1 MDSGLL
7 SLKWNNHGSTFF
19 HVLSTIRRKE
29 SYCDVTLACD
39 GKFYPVHKLV
49 LSTCSE
55 YFEEI
60 FNRTQCK
67 HPVIVLK
74 DIKHEEL
81 EALLNYMYLGEVNVL
96 QADLAGLIKAA
107 ECLRIKGLAVPDE
120 APTSKSATK
129 DSKRSASSRDSSP
142 PHNKRVRHDEE
153 SRRTSIS
160 GQNLEDPRSLREPP
174 SRESRDIA
182 RPNTGRLASPSSGEG
197 FANSAFTQSGH
208 NQENNRDS
216 RGPTP
221 DAERQK
227 ESRQKEVPQTS
238 SPSHVEVLVQDEPV
252 VKTEVLEE
260 PKAEEENE
268 EDVMNSDNSM
278 AYDQLAS
285 GMQGDGVSESQQSFD
300 PQVLTSQPQTMEE
313 LVAQA
318 MPGTSGIQGD
328 SMVGWGA
335 GQGGGGGGDLSRF
348 SLEAFQLEDSQSGSQ
363 GSTQQQMG
371 GGSKSAVWARALSG
385 QSLGASHQ
393 CTFCPKRFFLRSDL
407 TRHLRTHTGEKPFKC
422 PYCEHSTAIKYN
434 LKKHLI
440 SRHSVVEQGIKLEAI
455 QGDGRSFFWADAR
468 VAIRTANCHAISS
481 IARTVGRRTSHLP
494 LLFPTILLTVR
505 PNTAPENPYR
515 REAL

>member
-60 FNRTQCK
+60 FTRTQCK

-142 PHNKRVRHDEE
+142 PHNKRVRHDED

-160 GQNLEDPRSLREPP
+160 GQNLEDPRSLRESI

-182 RPNTGRLASPSSGEG
+182 RPNTARLASPSSVEG

-221 DAERQK
+221 DTERQK

-278 AYDQLAS
+278 AYDQLTS

-335 GQGGGGGGDLSRF
+335 GQAGGGGGDLSRF

-371 GGSKSAVWARALSG
+371 ALDQVMASTGMLSG
-385 QSLGASHQ
+385 DSGGRQ
-393 CTFCPKRFFLRSDL
+393 CPFCPRTFAFPSYLQ
-407 TRHLRTHTGEKPFKC
+407 RHLTLHTGEKPFSCHRCNSRFTRRNHLK
-422 PYCEHSTAIKYN
+422 EHLMRKHGQHPVAPTHLPSSAAMASAAHPPSGPSTF
-434 LKKHLI
+434 
-440 SRHSVVEQGIKLEAI
+440 RPP
-455 QGDGRSFFWADAR
+455 
-468 VAIRTANCHAISS
+468 ISS
-481 IARTVGRRTSHLP
+481 TSAASSSHVTDVLHLD
-494 LLFPTILLTVR
+494 
-505 PNTAPENPYR
+505 
-515 REAL
+515 

>member
-1 MDSGLL
+1 MAPSPGAMEISHGAGKRVWEMVLPRNNRATRTPQKEIPGGVLRVGFSSGVVVRLFLFQNVSSLEKKMDSGLL

-60 FNRTQCK
+60 FTRTQCK

-142 PHNKRVRHDEE
+142 PHNKRVRHDED

-160 GQNLEDPRSLREPP
+160 GQNLEDPRSLRESI

-182 RPNTGRLASPSSGEG
+182 RPNTARLASPSSVEG

-221 DAERQK
+221 DTERQK

-278 AYDQLAS
+278 AYDQLTS

-335 GQGGGGGGDLSRF
+335 GQAGGGGGDLSRF

-371 GGSKSAVWARALSG
+371 RGGQANAGDDFKPYSCV
-385 QSLGASHQ
+385 
-393 CTFCPKRFFLRSDL
+393 FCPKRFSRRDNL
-407 TRHLRTHTGEKPFKC
+407 TLHLRTHTGEKPYQC
-422 PYCEHSTAIKYN
+422 PH
-434 LKKHLI
+434 
-440 SRHSVVEQGIKLEAI
+440 
-455 QGDGRSFFWADAR
+455 
-468 VAIRTANCHAISS
+468 
-481 IARTVGRRTSHLP
+481 
-494 LLFPTILLTVR
+494 
-505 PNTAPENPYR
+505 
-515 REAL
+515 

>member
-182 RPNTGRLASPSSGEG
+182 RPNTGRLASPSSVEG
-197 FANSAFTQSGH
+197 FANAAFTQSGH

-221 DAERQK
+221 DADRQK

-363 GSTQQQMG
+363 GSTQQQMVLAG
-371 GGSKSAVWARALSG
+371 GGAGGRDFPCGGVGSRGLVGDILKSA
-385 QSLGASHQ
+385 GACKVFQ
-393 CTFCPKRFFLRSDL
+393 CPMCPYKASRKDL
-407 TRHLRTHTGEKPFKC
+407 LEGHVRTHTGDKPFSCPHCSYQSADRSNLRRHRLKC
-422 PYCEHSTAIKYN
+422 HEGPARSQE
-434 LKKHLI
+434 
-440 SRHSVVEQGIKLEAI
+440 RHSAWPQ
-455 QGDGRSFFWADAR
+455 W
-468 VAIRTANCHAISS
+468 
-481 IARTVGRRTSHLP
+481 HLGQ
-494 LLFPTILLTVR
+494 
-505 PNTAPENPYR
+505 
-515 REAL
+515 

>member
-1 MDSGLL
+1 MSSILAEIINFGLVKKMDSGLL

-371 GGSKSAVWARALSG
+371 TGGVSSGLTPGLPSGLPTVMPSAVSPGLSG
-385 QSLGASHQ
+385 GGPHICHYCSRP
-393 CTFCPKRFFLRSDL
+393 FYLRSDL
-407 TRHLRTHTGEKPFKC
+407 TRHLRIHTGEKPFRC
-422 PYCEHSTAIKYN
+422 PYCEHTTARKSS
-434 LKKHLI
+434 LKKHLLSKHTQI
-440 SRHSVVEQGIKLEAI
+440 
-455 QGDGRSFFWADAR
+455 
-468 VAIRTANCHAISS
+468 ANS
-481 IARTVGRRTSHLP
+481 
-494 LLFPTILLTVR
+494 
-505 PNTAPENPYR
+505 
-515 REAL
+515 

>member
-1 MDSGLL
+1 MQ
-7 SLKWNNHGSTFF
+7 
-19 HVLSTIRRKE
+19 E

-60 FNRTQCK
+60 FTRTQCK

-142 PHNKRVRHDEE
+142 PHNKRVRHDED

-160 GQNLEDPRSLREPP
+160 GQNLEDPRSLRESI

-182 RPNTGRLASPSSGEG
+182 RPNTARLASPSSVEG

-221 DAERQK
+221 DTERQK

-238 SPSHVEVLVQDEPV
+238 SPSHVEVYL
-252 VKTEVLEE
+252 
-260 PKAEEENE
+260 
-268 EDVMNSDNSM
+268 
-278 AYDQLAS
+278 Y
-285 GMQGDGVSESQQSFD
+285 F
-300 PQVLTSQPQTMEE
+300 
-313 LVAQA
+313 
-318 MPGTSGIQGD
+318 I
-328 SMVGWGA
+328 
-335 GQGGGGGGDLSRF
+335 
-348 SLEAFQLEDSQSGSQ
+348 
-363 GSTQQQMG
+363 
-371 GGSKSAVWARALSG
+371 
-385 QSLGASHQ
+385 
-393 CTFCPKRFFLRSDL
+393 
-407 TRHLRTHTGEKPFKC
+407 
-422 PYCEHSTAIKYN
+422 
-434 LKKHLI
+434 
-440 SRHSVVEQGIKLEAI
+440 
-455 QGDGRSFFWADAR
+455 
-468 VAIRTANCHAISS
+468 
-481 IARTVGRRTSHLP
+481 
-494 LLFPTILLTVR
+494 
-505 PNTAPENPYR
+505 
-515 REAL
+515 

>member
-182 RPNTGRLASPSSGEG
+182 RPNTGRLASPSSVEG
-197 FANSAFTQSGH
+197 FANAAFTQSGH

-221 DAERQK
+221 DADRQK

-363 GSTQQQMG
+363 GSTQQQMMNEGSDNADEGGGAGGGVGG
-371 GGSKSAVWARALSG
+371 GGSSMGGPRRQYTCPL
-385 QSLGASHQ
+385 
-393 CTFCPKRFFLRSDL
+393 CPKAFLFPSHL
-407 TRHLRTHTGEKPFKC
+407 ERHVRTHTGERTFAC
-422 PYCEHSTAIKYN
+422 PYCTHRAARKDHLDVHLRTHSGEKPFACPHCPFRTAFRSS
-434 LKKHLI
+434 L
-440 SRHSVVEQGIKLEAI
+440 
-455 QGDGRSFFWADAR
+455 DGH
-468 VAIRTANCHAISS
+468 IRTH
-481 IARTVGRRTSHLP
+481 
-494 LLFPTILLTVR
+494 
-505 PNTAPENPYR
+505 NT
-515 REAL
+515 